1 MMLVCSCMK
10 VINDVDSPSGGNS
23 NDLIGW
29 NIAVED
35 ALDGSGHATKALIES
50 YSDLK
55 EACTEIENHEA
66 EKIGLMGN
74 CTSEG
79 KTEVAFDNVDLWW
92 WVKEDG
98 NPFQDY
104 LGDESNWNY
113 SGDNVLWTDEADYT
127 FKAYF
132 PKSKVELQPGSDAEK
147 LLIVYDTQVSQFDMM
162 VASRSL
168 KSGEENPVK
177 LIFNHALAAV
187 RFDFQFIETGG
198 SDRLTACWLE
208 NAGTGGFYTSSTL
221 NYDTS
226 INWPASTPDPVGN
239 RMYYWKP
246 TYPLF
251 VESAKAST
259 AYSSSA
265 SAGSGSQYT
274 GNDGWILVI
283 PQTLNGPDAL
293 KLCFMTDMGGEEVF
307 SVGLPSKELEAG
319 NRYAFHIKITS
330 TSIDLALTITDWNE
344 RKSSHQI
351 DLNE

>member
-1 MMLVCSCMK
+1 MRTAVWLFSGLLFASCSK
-10 VINDVDSPSGGNS
+10 VEKQPEQDNILWEVSSAEALDTRALVDSYVMLR
-23 NDLIGW
+23 DL
-29 NIAVED
+29 
-35 ALDGSGHATKALIES
+35 
-50 YSDLK
+50 
-55 EACTEIENHEA
+55 CTENEDGC
-66 EKIGLMGN
+66 EKIGLWGAY
-74 CTSEG
+74 TQDGSSEP
-79 KTEVAFDNVDLWW
+79 VFSDADLWW
-92 WVKEDG
+92 WDKVDG
-98 NPFQDY
+98 NPYDDE
-104 LGDESNWNY
+104 LGDPSRWNY
-113 SGDNVLWTDEADYT
+113 DGEGKRWVAGADYV
-127 FKAYF
+127 FRAYF
-132 PKSKVELQPGSDAEK
+132 PKSLVTLQPGSDAGK
-147 LLIVYDTQVSQFDMM
+147 FLVVYDTQVSQFDMM

-177 LIFNHALAAV
+177 LIFTHALAAV
-187 RFDFQFIETGG
+187 RFDFQFIETGV

-208 NAGTGGFYTSSTL
+208 NVGTGGFYTSSTL

-265 SAGSGSQYT
+265 SSGSGSQYT

-307 SVGLPSKELEAG
+307 SVGLPSRELEAG